1 MIARIRTF
9 ILFTICFLMIAL
21 AATAQEVRLVTKRF
35 HAPSLEGNLFND
47 TPDRTVSIYLP
58 PSYDTEP
65 ERLYPVVYLLHGFV
79 TYGQYSWISG
89 PDGHFADT
97 IKPWMKDGKFR
108 EMIVAMPNSANKFQG
123 SYYANS
129 ATTGN
134 WSDYIAKDVV
144 EYMDSNYRTLPQRE
158 SRAVIGHSM
167 GGYGGMALGL
177 EYPDVFGC
185 MGSMA
190 GTLDLTQYFGRNCWN
205 YARASELENLAD
217 FYPLPEQTRI
227 AIAVSAA
234 FCPNLDNPPF
244 YADFPWVYD
253 DSRKPVKNQ
262 DVWDRYME
270 HDIPTRLAPNV
281 DSLRRMRAICINCG
295 TSDQYGLLID
305 ARRVHDE
312 LNRLS
317 IPHDYLEF
325 SGNHTSGVSIGNLN
339 ALEVFSK
346 AMAFEMISPLENLSE
361 QSIEVITTVSSQGKL
376 ATTWA
381 AAKSQ

>member
-1 MIARIRTF
+1 MTTRTHTF
-9 ILFTICFLMIAL
+9 VSVTVCFFMIAL
-21 AATAQEVRLVTKRF
+21 ASTAQEGWFVTERF

-47 TPDRTVSIYLP
+47 LTDRTVTIYLP

-65 ERLYPVVYLLHGFV
+65 ERLYPVVYMVHGYV
-79 TYGQYSWISG
+79 IRGQFSWISG
-89 PDGHFADT
+89 PDGHFSAT
-97 IKPWMKDGKFR
+97 LNSWMKNGKFK
-108 EMIVAMPNSANKFQG
+108 EMIVAMPNSSNKFQG

-134 WSDYIAKDVV
+134 WNDYIAKDVV
-144 EYMDSNYRTLPQRE
+144 EYIDSNYRTLPQRE

-205 YARASELENLAD
+205 YARASELENLVD
-217 FYPLPEQTRI
+217 FYSMPEQTRI

-244 YADFPWVYD
+244 YADFPWIYD
-253 DSRKPVKNQ
+253 DSRKPVRNQ
-262 DVWDRYME
+262 DTWDRYME

-312 LNRLS
+312 LNGLS

-325 SGNHTSGVSIGNLN
+325 AGNHTSGVSIGNLN
-339 ALEVFSK
+339 ALEVFSN
-346 AMAFEMISPLENLSE
+346 AMAFEMITPLEDPSE
-361 QSIEVITTVSSQGKL
+361 QPTPVHPQGKL

-381 AAKSQ
+381 SVKSQ